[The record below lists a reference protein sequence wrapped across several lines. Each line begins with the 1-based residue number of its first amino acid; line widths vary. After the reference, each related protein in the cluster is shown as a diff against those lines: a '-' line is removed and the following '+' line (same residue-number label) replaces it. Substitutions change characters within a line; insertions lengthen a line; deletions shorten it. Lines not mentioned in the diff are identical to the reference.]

1 MSYFKRV
8 VIYILL
14 INIIFEFIPND
25 SYKKYIK
32 HISGVILILF
42 VIEPISKYC
51 NINYFESVV
60 NDFILQNEV
69 TDINKFMSGVN
80 DIALNKSVEIYQSN
94 IEYEIKTYLENCNF
108 DVMDVEA
115 VIGITNENDIK
126 INYLEIDLK
135 FINYEIE
142 DDYIKNMIE
151 EKFFISKDVI
161 KVT

>member
-94 IEYEIKTYLENCNF
+94 IEYEIKTYLENCN
-108 DVMDVEA
+108 
-115 VIGITNENDIK
+115 
-126 INYLEIDLK
+126 
-135 FINYEIE
+135 
-142 DDYIKNMIE
+142 
-151 EKFFISKDVI
+151 
-161 KVT
+161 